1 MLSERR
7 LRMDRTKTIVRTS
20 FIGIAVNLVLVAFK
34 ALIGLAANSIA
45 VILDAVNNLSDAL
58 SSVITIVGTK
68 LASRKP
74 DKKHP
79 FGHGRIEYLTSIAV
93 ALIIIVAGA
102 TSMKESVEKILNPE
116 AADYRWYSLVII
128 AVAVGAKIFIG
139 RYFKKVGKKVGS
151 DALVN
156 SGADA
161 LFDAI
166 LSTATLVC
174 AMISLIWGLSLEGWV
189 GGLIS
194 IFILKAGGEMIL
206 ETGSS
211 IIGKRVDNELAEKIR
226 ETVTAHPEVHG
237 AYDLTIHNYGPTQSL
252 GTVHIEVDDTM
263 TARQIHRLSRA
274 ITAEVYM
281 KFGIIMS
288 VGIYAANTSTPE
300 IAALR
305 ASVEAA
311 VKARP
316 EILQMHG
323 FYVEEDAKCVMFDLI
338 VDFAADAS
346 AVRDSIIAELSSKHP
361 DYRFDVILDTDF
373 SEPD

>member
-1 MLSERR
+1 
-7 LRMDRTKTIVRTS
+7 MDRTKTIIKTS
-20 FIGIAVNLVLVAFK
+20 FLGILVNLVLVAFK
-34 ALIGLAANSIA
+34 ALVGLAANSIA

-58 SSVITIVGTK
+58 SSVITIIGTK

-93 ALIIIVAGA
+93 ALIIIVAGV
-102 TSMKESVEKILNPE
+102 TSMKESVEKIISPE
-116 AADYRWYSLVII
+116 AADYKWYSLVVI

-139 RYFKKVGKKVGS
+139 RYFKKVGKRVGS

-166 LSTATLVC
+166 LSVATLVC
-174 AMISLIWGLSLEGWV
+174 AAISLIWGLSLEGWV
-189 GGLIS
+189 GALIS
-194 IFILKAGGEMIL
+194 LFILKAGGEMIL

-211 IIGKRVDNELAEKIR
+211 IIGQRVDNELAAKIR
-226 ETVTAHPEVHG
+226 ETVTAHPEVRG
-237 AYDLTIHNYGPTQSL
+237 AFDLTIHNYGPTQSL
-252 GTVHIEVDDTM
+252 GTVHIEVDDKM
-263 TARQIHRLSRA
+263 TAREIHRLSRA
-274 ITAEVYM
+274 ITFEVYK

-288 VGIYAANTSTPE
+288 VGIYASNTSTPE

-305 ASVEAA
+305 GAVEQA
-311 VKARP
+311 VAARP

-323 FYVEEDAKCVMFDLI
+323 FYVEEDVKCVMFDLI
-338 VDFAADAS
+338 VDFSADAN
-346 AVRDSIIAELSSKHP
+346 AVKDSIIAELSAKYP
-361 DYRFDVILDTDF
+361 DYNFDVILDTDF
-373 SEPD
+373 SEPDR

>member
-1 MLSERR
+1 
-7 LRMDRTKTIVRTS
+7 MDRTKTIVKTS
-20 FIGIAVNLVLVAFK
+20 LIGIAANLVLVAFK
-34 ALIGLAANSIA
+34 AVVGLAANSIA

-68 LASRKP
+68 LANRKP

-102 TSMKESVEKILNPE
+102 TSMKESVEKIISKDSANYE
-116 AADYRWYSLVII
+116 WFSFVVI
-128 AVAVGAKIFIG
+128 AVAVAAKVFIG

-166 LSTATLVC
+166 LSAATLVC
-174 AMISLIWGLSLEGWV
+174 AAISFFWGLSLEGWV
-189 GGLIS
+189 GALIS
-194 IFILKAGGEMIL
+194 VFILKAGAEMIL
-206 ETGSS
+206 DTGSS
-211 IIGKRVDNELAEKIR
+211 IIGKRVDNELADKIR
-226 ETVTAHPEVHG
+226 ETVTAHPEVRG

-263 TARQIHRLSRA
+263 TAREIHRLSRA
-274 ITAEVYM
+274 IAIEVYT
-281 KFGIIMS
+281 KFGIIIS

-300 IAALR
+300 IAAMR

-323 FYVEEDAKCVMFDLI
+323 FYVEEDIKCVMFDLI
-338 VDFAADAS
+338 VDFSANADEVKAS
-346 AVRDSIIAELSSKHP
+346 IVAELSAKYP

-373 SEPD
+373 SEPDQ

>member
-1 MLSERR
+1 
-7 LRMDRTKTIVRTS
+7 MDRTKTIVKTS
-20 FIGIAVNLVLVAFK
+20 FIGIGVNLVLVAFK
-34 ALIGLAANSIA
+34 AIVGLAANSIA

-68 LASRKP
+68 LANRKP

-93 ALIIIVAGA
+93 ALIVLVAGA
-102 TSMKESVEKILNPE
+102 TSMKESIGKIISPE
-116 AADYRWYSLVII
+116 PADYKVYSLVVI
-128 AVAVGAKIFIG
+128 AVAIAAKIFIG
-139 RYFKKVGKKVGS
+139 QYFKRVGKNVGS

-166 LSTATLVC
+166 LSGATLAC
-174 AMISLIWGLSLEGWV
+174 AALSFVWSYPLEGWV
-189 GGLIS
+189 GALIS
-194 IFILKAGGEMIL
+194 VFIIKAGVEMVL

-211 IIGKRVDNELAEKIR
+211 IIGKRVDNDLAQKIR
-226 ETVTAHPEVHG
+226 ETVTAHPEVRG

-263 TARQIHRLSRA
+263 TAREIHRISRTIA
-274 ITAEVYM
+274 AEVYT

-311 VKARP
+311 VAARP

-323 FYVEEDAKCVMFDLI
+323 FYVEEEAKCVMFDLI
-338 VDFAADAS
+338 IDFSADAS
-346 AVRDSIIAELSSKHP
+346 AIRNDMIAELTEKHP